1 MRSGRLR
8 LRPHSIRTRYTLT
21 VGFLALIVLTVIGV
35 SLDLGARGRV
45 QERAFGE
52 TQRVGIAWVSSMRP
66 GRIPQPYPVDHVEF
80 LQLVDSKGRVEA
92 ATRAAANRPPLSEVR
107 PSVRDRVRYLTE
119 CPSEGRCLLV
129 TAMRI
134 LPQAA
139 DVLWAGEPHF
149 LYAATVQPW
158 ILAAHRLE
166 FGILAAVLLVS
177 AVAAWTTWLVV
188 GRTLRPVTAIREQ
201 VREATRSDLRLRI
214 PEPPGDDEIAQL
226 ARTSNQYLERLEE
239 AVTYQR
245 RFASLASH
253 ELRSPVAA
261 LRTQLDEALT
271 YPEDVDPRETIR
283 TAMRTTERFQAIIDE
298 LLAYTRLTNASTSRP
313 EPLDLTAL
321 VRDEVAARSHGISV
335 TLHGTG
341 GPLLVEGVRLHLIG
355 VVNNLLTN
363 AQRHAHSRVEVTV
376 ERAGDRAVLAVQD
389 DGDGIAPQDRE
400 RVFEPFVR
408 LADGRRRDPGGSG
421 LGLAICRETAKAHN
435 GSLMIEDA
443 PRGARFVLR
452 VPVLSGAPDA
462 GTGTAPAPAGG
473 TTDRPRTHVPM

>member
-1 MRSGRLR
+1 MG
-8 LRPHSIRTRYTLT
+8 
-21 VGFLALIVLTVIGV
+21 VLALIVLTVIGV

-45 QERAFGE
+45 QDRAFGE
-52 TQRVGIAWVSSMRP
+52 TQRVGIAWVSLMRP

-92 ATRAAANRPPLSEVR
+92 ATRAAANRPLSEVR

-177 AVAAWTTWLVV
+177 AIAAWTTWLVV
-188 GRTLRPVTAIREQ
+188 GRTLRPVMAIREQ
-201 VREATRSDLRLRI
+201 VREATRSDLRLRV

-313 EPLDLTAL
+313 EPLDLIAL
-321 VRDEVAARSHGISV
+321 VRDEVAARSHGTSV
-335 TLHGTG
+335 TLRATG

-363 AQRHAHSRVEVTV
+363 AQRHACSRVEVTV
-376 ERAGDRAVLAVQD
+376 ERAGDHAVLAVQD

-435 GSLMIEDA
+435 GSLTIEDA

-452 VPVLSGAPDA
+452 IPVLSGAPDA
-462 GTGTAPAPAGG
+462 GTGTAPAQAGS
-473 TTDRPRTHVPM
+473 TTERPRTHVPT